1 MSFISQSVTDGVTVV
16 AIDRPPAN
24 AMNVELLDELVARL
38 EELAADSPSALVVA
52 GREGFFS
59 AGADL
64 KAVPRYDAGD
74 QRKMVSGINRMAILT
89 YGLPC
94 PVIGAITGHAIA
106 GGLVFALC
114 ADYRIASDAGR
125 YGLTEIRVG
134 VPFPQAAIGVVRA
147 ELNPV
152 AARTLV
158 LGSELTDADTCLR
171 LGVFDEVLPGDAV
184 VARAVSVAREMA
196 ALPADVYARSKLDL
210 RAPALSAMRAGAD
223 ADPLLEA
230 WV

>member
-125 YGLTEIRVG
+125 YGLTEIKVG
-134 VPFPQAAIGVVRA
+134 RGPVPAGCDRGGPGRA
-147 ELNPV
+147 E
-152 AARTLV
+152 
-158 LGSELTDADTCLR
+158 
-171 LGVFDEVLPGDAV
+171 PGRGAH
-184 VARAVSVAREMA
+184 ARARQRADRRRH
-196 ALPADVYARSKLDL
+196 LPSPRRVR
-210 RAPALSAMRAGAD
+210 RGAPG
-223 ADPLLEA
+223 
-230 WV
+230 